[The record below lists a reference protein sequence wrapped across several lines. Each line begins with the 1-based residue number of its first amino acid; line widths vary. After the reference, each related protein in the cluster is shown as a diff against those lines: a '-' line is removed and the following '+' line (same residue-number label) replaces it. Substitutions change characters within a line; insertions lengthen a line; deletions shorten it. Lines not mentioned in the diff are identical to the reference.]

1 MLGNAGQ
8 SNLRAA
14 SVCVIGLGG
23 VGSWAVEALA
33 RSGVGA
39 LTLMD
44 LDEVCISNTNRQ
56 LHSLSDTV
64 GRSKAAV
71 LAERVARINPEC
83 AVRVREEWLTVDGAL
98 DLVRELIDA
107 GADVDASGRYDGVE
121 GPPLWWAAIAARNG
135 EGEIAVDLARVL
147 IGARASVDVRGGYV
161 PGVVRTSALVL
172 AAQGVPGNGT
182 CAELARVL
190 FVAGARLDAADAA
203 ALALYRFGSAV
214 SVVKSEIGAR

>member
-98 DLVRELIDA
+98 RPCDAPDPGAARDLASALGLDLPRLPKVDFQRLQPLLESQQLLIEENKRLRLQVERLLPAPGEVRLRFPQREQNDA
-107 GADVDASGRYDGVE
+107 YTPSQPDPESL
-121 GPPLWWAAIAARNG
+121 PPL
-135 EGEIAVDLARVL
+135 L
-147 IGARASVDVRGGYV
+147 
-161 PGVVRTSALVL
+161 
-172 AAQGVPGNGT
+172 
-182 CAELARVL
+182 
-190 FVAGARLDAADAA
+190 RLKFA
-203 ALALYRFGSAV
+203 ALRLGLPLRLLPLCLPLQRRSLL
-214 SVVKSEIGAR
+214 RLLR